1 MGTFILAVYNN
12 RRVNTSP
19 TDKCH
24 LCIKVIMAV
33 AHLHATDVIHRDLK
47 PDNIVVHLD
56 HNGIPQPLVADFGLA
71 QFYIKERERISVDTA
86 FAVYYRA
93 PEHLAGEEK
102 KGAAGQIYRP
112 SSDVWALGMCLYYIM
127 RGKHLIDEV
136 LGMPPGYSPTPADA
150 LRTIYQS
157 ECAQKLE
164 TLPPPIREV
173 VMMMLKTDVTRR
185 ATLKDVL
192 AHSAVIPFILPS
204 PSLSPPSAVI
214 HIPPIVHTHI
224 SASERESITT
234 FLASNPSP
242 YVSPTLLSLDKWNV
256 GLRII
261 ATSAIYC
268 HPNES
273 LEHIFHAIHLFDR
286 TSAIGGGDVC
296 LHALTCLWIAQKIH
310 MPGNYA
316 LPLIGVKTGAG
327 ITLYQT
333 AVIKLELKILAYLQ
347 GDFCSSPVYLFGQ
360 CRDLNDCIH
369 ILKHVCPIQERY
381 RHHRHTGREEAKVT
395 ISDVKSKYT
404 KICDLPRT
412 SDSTLF

>member
-1 MGTFILAVYNN
+1 MRYWV
-12 RRVNTSP
+12 
-19 TDKCH
+19 CH
-24 LCIKVIMAV
+24 QAI
-33 AHLHATDVIHRDLK
+33 
-47 PDNIVVHLD
+47 
-56 HNGIPQPLVADFGLA
+56 
-71 QFYIKERERISVDTA
+71 
-86 FAVYYRA
+86 
-93 PEHLAGEEK
+93 
-102 KGAAGQIYRP
+102 
-112 SSDVWALGMCLYYIM
+112 
-127 RGKHLIDEV
+127 
-136 LGMPPGYSPTPADA
+136 A
-150 LRTIYQS
+150 LRQLMHFEWFLSIS

-185 ATLKDVL
+185 ATLKD
-192 AHSAVIPFILPS
+192 AAFAPARSF
-204 PSLSPPSAVI
+204 LSFSTITYYRLLRQCI

-224 SASERESITT
+224 SASEKGVDHHLPRR
-234 FLASNPSP
+234 NPSP

-333 AVIKLELKILAYLQ
+333 AVIKLRLI
-347 GDFCSSPVYLFGQ
+347 
-360 CRDLNDCIH
+360 
-369 ILKHVCPIQERY
+369 
-381 RHHRHTGREEAKVT
+381 
-395 ISDVKSKYT
+395 
-404 KICDLPRT
+404 PRL
-412 SDSTLF
+412 SAG